1 MAKKRPLMN
10 LAQPIKPRT
19 GDIEQL
25 FATEGDVEQAS
36 GLQLVALRLD
46 SIRPDPVQPRQTF
59 VDDSLRELSES
70 IRQDGVIQPIEVT
83 QTGPNQYMI
92 VHGER
97 RWRASQ
103 LAGLETIP
111 AVVRRRS
118 YDEVTRFVRQ
128 LVENMQR
135 EDLNDL
141 DRAMGI
147 IRLRKLMQEEMAS
160 AQTEGVHSDEPWGSR
175 MTWAKVGKRLGYSRQ
190 RIHQL
195 TNLLEL
201 IEEIQEAI
209 REGVLSERDS
219 RVYQKLNP
227 EQQQALFQAHLLGE
241 LDYREVREVAQ
252 RLKENPEQSVSHT
265 IRVLRQPRPELM
277 TEEVAEETAV
287 FPTHNSAS
295 IPLTPLHREEVPLP
309 SPYPIEEWPES
320 ISPPRGNSPN
330 GVDRLGWVRMH
341 LSKVQRQKLS
351 AAERREM
358 LRLLR
363 LIQQDV
369 ESLINVLS
377 EE

>member
-1 MAKKRPLMN
+1 MARKRPLMN

-19 GDIEQL
+19 GDMEQL
-25 FATEGDVEQAS
+25 FATEGDVEQSS
-36 GLQLVALRLD
+36 GLQLVALRID
-46 SIRPDPVQPRQTF
+46 TIRPDPLQPRQTF

-83 QTGPNQYMI
+83 QTGPNQYLL

-111 AVVRRRS
+111 AVVRRRN

-147 IRLRKLMQEEMAS
+147 IRLRKLMQEEMNT
-160 AQTEGVHSDEPWGSR
+160 AQDEGVTADEPWGTR
-175 MTWAKVGKRLGYSRQ
+175 VTWAKVGKRLGYSRQ

-227 EQQQALFQAHLLGE
+227 TQQQALFQAHMLGE

-252 RLKENPEQSVSHT
+252 RLKENPEQSVAHT
-265 IRVLRQPRPELM
+265 IRILRQPLPEPVW
-277 TEEVAEETAV
+277 EEEDEADGETAV
-287 FPTHNSAS
+287 SLPTTS
-295 IPLTPLHREEVPLP
+295 LHREERPLP
-309 SPYPIEEWPES
+309 PPHPIDDWPETMA
-320 ISPPRGNSPN
+320 PPRGNSPN

-351 AAERREM
+351 ATERREM
-358 LRLLR
+358 LRLLH

-369 ESLINVLS
+369 DSLISVLS
-377 EE
+377 QDT

>member
-1 MAKKRPLMN
+1 MARKRPLMN

-19 GDIEQL
+19 GDMEQL

-36 GLQLVALRLD
+36 GLQLVAIRID
-46 SIRPDPVQPRQTF
+46 SIRPDPLQPRQTF

-83 QTGPNQYMI
+83 QTGQNQYMI

-111 AVVRRRS
+111 AVVRRRN

-147 IRLRKLMQEEMAS
+147 IRLRKLMQEETDT
-160 AQTEGVHSDEPWGSR
+160 AQSEGVTSDEPWGTR
-175 MTWAKVGKRLGYSRQ
+175 VTWAKVGKRLGYSRQ

-209 REGVLSERDS
+209 QQGVLSERDS

-227 EQQQALFQAHLLGE
+227 EQQQTLFQAHMLGE

-252 RLKENPEQSVSHT
+252 RLKENPEQSVAHT
-265 IRVLRQPRPELM
+265 IRILRQPPEPM
-277 TEEVAEETAV
+277 WEEEEDEPETAV
-287 FPTHNSAS
+287 ASPTL
-295 IPLTPLHREEVPLP
+295 PVRREERPLP
-309 SPYPIEEWPES
+309 PSYSIDDWPETMA
-320 ISPPRGNSPN
+320 PPRGNSPN

-341 LSKVQRQKLS
+341 LSKVQRQKLL
-351 AAERREM
+351 ATERREM
-358 LRLLR
+358 LRLLH

-369 ESLINVLS
+369 DSLISVLS
-377 EE
+377 QDS

>member
-1 MAKKRPLMN
+1 MARKRPLMN

-36 GLQLVALRLD
+36 GLQLVALRVD
-46 SIRPDPVQPRQTF
+46 SIRPDPLQPRQTF

-103 LAGLETIP
+103 LAGLEMIP
-111 AVVRRRS
+111 AVVRRRN

-147 IRLRKLMQEEMAS
+147 IRLRKLMQEETDT
-160 AQTEGVHSDEPWGSR
+160 AQSESVTSDEPWGTR
-175 MTWAKVGKRLGYSRQ
+175 VTWAKVGKRLGYSRQ

-201 IEEIQEAI
+201 IEDIQQAI

-227 EQQQALFQAHLLGE
+227 EQQQALFQAHMLGE

-252 RLKENPEQSVSHT
+252 RLKENPDQSVTHT
-265 IRVLRQPRPELM
+265 IRILRQPPEPV
-277 TEEVAEETAV
+277 EEEEEETAV
-287 FPTHNSAS
+287 SFPHSRTTTSQTP
-295 IPLTPLHREEVPLP
+295 PLYPPLP
-309 SPYPIEEWPES
+309 TPYPIDDWPETMA
-320 ISPPRGNSPN
+320 PPRGNSPN

-351 AAERREM
+351 AQERREM
-358 LRLLR
+358 LRLLE

-369 ESLINVLS
+369 ASLVTVLS
-377 EE
+377 QESS